1 MRATC
6 AAAAIFC
13 FLSVSATAK
22 TKPVKLIVRT
32 DPATGITTVFPSGAL
47 ARSGLFTSWDIQ
59 PREAFDAKGKR
70 SIELLVEVSLLVNGE
85 QYHAFYGQVALNID
99 GNRVISSAADFLQD
113 GSCDTC
119 LYYNFPLTVAQLQTL
134 ASAKKDVYIE
144 LIGAG
149 YYSSVT
155 PEMHL
160 RSKDV
165 AKLIALCSAVLG
177 KKTTGP

>member
-85 QYHAFYGQVALNID
+85 QYHAFYGQVSRMPLRLPRRLWSRFRLLELFRYRRRAFAFHRALAALTAIWD
-99 GNRVISSAADFLQD
+99 RFRRLSFLALAWPPLSPPRRPKATACGFLGCSSGWYF
-113 GSCDTC
+113 
-119 LYYNFPLTVAQLQTL
+119 
-134 ASAKKDVYIE
+134 
-144 LIGAG
+144 GA
-149 YYSSVT
+149 
-155 PEMHL
+155 
-160 RSKDV
+160 
-165 AKLIALCSAVLG
+165 
-177 KKTTGP
+177 